1 MNFLRNRYFLTGL
14 VAIQA
19 LFTLLIKP
27 PKEKVLVSDAVHY
40 HSWLTSA
47 FIEKD
52 LSLSFLKPDSSYD
65 IQYAHNL
72 TEDGEA
78 VFKMPPGVALLQLPF
93 FLAGHAIVLATDQP
107 ADGYSNTY
115 QLAIRLAG
123 IFYFIVGLV
132 FLRRVLRKRF
142 HENVVSLTLIVISLG
157 GNLYYYAFMESGMS
171 HVYTFSLFSL
181 LIWLFDKE
189 NIRFQSA
196 LLIGTIAGLLF
207 LVRNSNVI
215 LLLYFPLLQVV
226 GKSVKSNFFLQ
237 PRLILTAAI
246 PALTLVCLQIGYLHW
261 ATNQW
266 MISAYFGERFFWSQ
280 PEVLKFLFSFR
291 KGWFVY
297 SPLML
302 LVFPGLWFMFRKREG
317 ETLPIMIT
325 LLLSVYVFSAW
336 WCWWYGGSFGMRAM
350 IDVYALLTIPRAH
363 FMQWLIRQGARIQ
376 KIAFGFILIGVMFNI
391 FQTYQY
397 QIAVIHWDGMTAA
410 LYKTNLF
417 KVKTPK
423 EYSGL
428 DTPNYEQAKRE
439 RLP

>member
-1 MNFLRNRYFLTGL
+1 VNFLRNRYFLTGL